1 MKRKKLRTGI
11 VAIAVLLL
19 LGYALIGGEQN
30 LLSYWKVSRK
40 EVALRQKL
48 AVGETQRRN
57 LTQEIDRLKND
68 PGYIEKIAREQFNMG
83 KKGEKIFLI
92 KPGAH

>member
-1 MKRKKLRTGI
+1 MRIVGI
-11 VAIAVLLL
+11 TVLVL

-30 LLSYWKVSRK
+30 FLNYWKVSRK

-57 LTQEIDRLKND
+57 LIQEVYRLKHD
-68 PGYIEKIAREQFNMG
+68 PGYIEKIARERFNMG